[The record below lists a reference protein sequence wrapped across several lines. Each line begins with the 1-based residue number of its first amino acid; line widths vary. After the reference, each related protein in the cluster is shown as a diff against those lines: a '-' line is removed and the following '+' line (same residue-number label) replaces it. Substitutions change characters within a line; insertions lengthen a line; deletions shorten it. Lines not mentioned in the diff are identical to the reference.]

1 MASDTA
7 GFHALAPANRQTA
20 AIRAR
25 ILPPGRIIPAGLS
38 ARGVCTKPKRTF
50 EVCTHASFVSKRI
63 RSDIRK
69 ALLGGGG
76 RCSDGGT
83 SQNFSPVFLIY
94 IFIAFVS
101 SAAT

>member
-1 MASDTA
+1 MASDPA

-20 AIRAR
+20 AIWAR
-25 ILPPGRIIPAGLS
+25 ILPTGGIISAGLS
-38 ARGVCTKPKRTF
+38 ARGVCIKPKRTF
-50 EVCTHASFVSKRI
+50 EVYTHASFVSKRI
-63 RSDIRK
+63 RSDVRK

-94 IFIAFVS
+94 IITFVS